1 MTYIYIY
8 DEVIK
13 TEINSDDQI
22 LWKNIQSVHLFER
35 ANNIYLDEQNKKLK
49 YLMINKNSIS
59 WEIKT
64 QNQSKC
70 NWTTTEVDHGQ
81 TQPHTQ
87 HSHTQRHVQRT
98 VDCAHAHMDR
108 TFHILYNYT
117 TSITCRWICCAI
129 AVWCAVDWGYC
140 CTNGIGRA
148 SGRCRRQTA
157 WIACPLTA
165 VYSGPC
171 LCRTN

>member
-59 WEIKT
+59 
-64 QNQSKC
+64 
-70 NWTTTEVDHGQ
+70 
-81 TQPHTQ
+81 
-87 HSHTQRHVQRT
+87 
-98 VDCAHAHMDR
+98 
-108 TFHILYNYT
+108 
-117 TSITCRWICCAI
+117 
-129 AVWCAVDWGYC
+129 
-140 CTNGIGRA
+140 
-148 SGRCRRQTA
+148 
-157 WIACPLTA
+157 
-165 VYSGPC
+165 
-171 LCRTN
+171 

>member
-81 TQPHTQ
+81 TQPHT
-87 HSHTQRHVQRT
+87 HTHNTHIHRDTYNVQSIVHMHIWT
-98 VDCAHAHMDR
+98 VHF
-108 TFHILYNYT
+108 TFYT
-117 TSITCRWICCAI
+117 ITPHQLPAVEFVARLPSGVLSIEAI
-129 AVWCAVDWGYC
+129 AVRMALGVLPDAAAAKLPEYL
-140 CTNGIGRA
+140 A
-148 SGRCRRQTA
+148 
-157 WIACPLTA
+157 L
-165 VYSGPC
+165 
-171 LCRTN
+171 